1 MKQFTQD
8 ERIRRVWDREE
19 AKTVLAKNAY
29 YMSANRRAQALEE
42 LWVQEPEHQRTAS
55 YGKNWGYYV
64 GMDEVRKYYVDHNP
78 FGAPG
83 TNVCHPIAT
92 VRVVEAEDGQTIQAM
107 WYNVSYETRM
117 VNGKLTALWIA
128 EKAAADLIREGD
140 DWKIW
145 HYFVGTDMQGEA
157 GQPYGEQPVELDA
170 KDDPVAVE
178 FGAPTLPM
186 EAYTTRYNYYP
197 YPIIPEP
204 YAAFADTVSCGP
216 EGNPKSKG

>member
-19 AKTVLAKNAY
+19 AKTVLARNAY
-29 YMSANRRAQALEE
+29 YMSANRREQALNE
-42 LWVQEPEHQRTAS
+42 LWVQEPENRASAS

-64 GMDEVRKYYVDHNP
+64 GMEEIRRYYVDGNP

-92 VRVVEAEDGQTIQAM
+92 VRVVEAEDGRTIQAM

-117 VNGKLTALWIA
+117 VNGKLTPLWIA
-128 EKAAADLIREGD
+128 EKGAADLIKEGD

-157 GQPYGEQPVELDA
+157 GQPYGEQPVDLDP

-178 FGAPTLPM
+178 FGLPTLPM

-204 YAAFADTVSCGP
+204 YATFADTVSCGP

>member
-19 AKTVLAKNAY
+19 AKTVLARNAY
-29 YMSANRRAQALEE
+29 YMSANRREQALNE
-42 LWVQEPEHQRTAS
+42 LWVQEPEHRASAS

-64 GMDEVRKYYVDHNP
+64 GMEEIRRYYVDGNP

-92 VRVVEAEDGQTIQAM
+92 VRVVEAEDGRTIQAM

-117 VNGKLTALWIA
+117 VNGKLTPLWIA
-128 EKAAADLIREGD
+128 EKGAADLIKEGD

-157 GQPYGEQPVELDA
+157 GQPYGEQPVDLEP

-178 FGAPTLPM
+178 FGLPTLPM